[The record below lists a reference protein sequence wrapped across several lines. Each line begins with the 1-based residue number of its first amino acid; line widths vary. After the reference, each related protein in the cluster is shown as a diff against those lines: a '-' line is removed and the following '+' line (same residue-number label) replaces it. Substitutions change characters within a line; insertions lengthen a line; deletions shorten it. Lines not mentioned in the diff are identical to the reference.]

1 MINQSPTTQH
11 KNMKN
16 IETSLRYRIGIAF
29 CLLLSATQA
38 QASLQSGMLD
48 DIANASQQSR
58 RQALDTANHAAQN
71 KGLTLEAL
79 GEVCNLLPIR
89 IGAILSGQ
97 AQLEHATQACLEKQL
112 DLKIGTLDTLGAPPV
127 RSNSGGIYRLHEA
140 MDVYAP
146 AIQRWMNERF
156 GDAILSAIDFTITAE
171 ESKGSHGERRIRI
184 VFDGKAL
191 PYSTD
196 ESWRPASVQHTE
208 RPH

>member
-1 MINQSPTTQH
+1 MINQSPTQY
-11 KNMKN
+11 KNMNN
-16 IETSLRYRIGIAF
+16 IETPLRYRIGIAL

-48 DIANASQQSR
+48 DIANASHQSR
-58 RQALDTANHAAQN
+58 KQALDTANHVAQN

-127 RSNSGGIYRLHEA
+127 RSNSGGYIAFMRL
-140 MDVYAP
+140 
-146 AIQRWMNERF
+146 WM
-156 GDAILSAIDFTITAE
+156 
-171 ESKGSHGERRIRI
+171 
-184 VFDGKAL
+184 
-191 PYSTD
+191 ST
-196 ESWRPASVQHTE
+196 RPPFNAG
-208 RPH
+208 